1 MNPYAICIL
10 LSAFLLFQIQPL
22 ISKTFLPWFGGTPAV
37 WSTAMLFFQVLLTA
51 GYAWSNW
58 LAGQKS
64 AKKQVVIH
72 LVLMLLSVALL
83 VWLWINWP
91 SPITPAQ
98 SWRPADLTHPLLS
111 IFLLLAVSVGLPF
124 LVLSTNSPLMQAWF
138 SRKHAGK
145 SPYWLYALSNI
156 GSMVGL
162 IAYPVLVEPNL
173 TTPQQG
179 RLWTIGYFVFILLA
193 AINAFLTLKAPKPGQ
208 AAALDEQPAVAAPA
222 PSKWTQGK
230 WLLLSACPS
239 LLLLAVTS
247 QITQEVAVIP
257 FLWVLPMTLY
267 LLSFVVTFSNRSW
280 YRRGVFTILLLL
292 GTAGSLLMLVL
303 PQTHFII
310 QIVVYNLFLFSA
322 CVMCN
327 GELYALR
334 PPASRLTRFY
344 LWSSVG
350 GALGGLFVSLL
361 APLLFKGYWELY
373 IGLALVWLLLWI
385 CHPPESAKDQLGS
398 LAGAMT
404 VVISMLMVFL
414 IFQMDSGSEYA
425 RRNFFG
431 VVSVRQGQIEP
442 SGEPIT
448 ILAHGITLHGFQF
461 QDPELRDIPTS
472 YFAKEGGGGLA
483 ILNNPHYG
491 SGMRV
496 GVLGLGIGTLAA
508 YGQPGDEYRFYE
520 INPVVID
527 LANGQGGYFSFV
539 PDSQAEVTIVEGDA
553 RISLE
558 NELQTGQANNFDL
571 LLLDVFNSDSIP
583 THLLSQQAFEVYLQ
597 HLAPDGMIA
606 TNISNRRLD
615 LRPVFWQLAQHFD
628 MHMGIVQ
635 VMPQQGSN
643 AASGGS
649 VWVLLTRNPALL
661 QAPGLVEHLGS
672 LEGFRRDTRLWT
684 DDYSNLFQLLR

>member
-1 MNPYAICIL
+1 MTPYAICIL

-22 ISKTFLPWFGGTPAV
+22 ISKTLLPWFGGTPAV
-37 WSTAMLFFQVLLTA
+37 WSAAMLFFQVLLTA

-58 LAGQKS
+58 LAGRKRT
-64 AKKQVVIH
+64 KTQVV
-72 LVLMLLSVALL
+72 LQMGLLGMSIFFL
-83 VWLWINWP
+83 VWLWRIWP
-91 SPITPAQ
+91 SPVTPSAD
-98 SWRPADLTHPLLS
+98 WRPADLSHPLLS
-111 IFLLLAVSVGLPF
+111 IFLLLAISVGLPF

-138 SRKHAGK
+138 SRKQAGK

-156 GSMVGL
+156 GSLAGL

-173 TTPQQG
+173 TTSQQG
-179 RLWTIGYFVFILLA
+179 RLWAIGYFLFVLLA
-193 AINAFLTLKAPKPGQ
+193 VFNALLTLKHS
-208 AAALDEQPAVAAPA
+208 QPAPQAEVVQQDALARPTRWMQA
-222 PSKWTQGK
+222 R

-257 FLWVLPMTLY
+257 FLWVLPMALY
-267 LLSFVVTFSNRSW
+267 LLSFVLTFSSRSL
-280 YRRGVFTILLLL
+280 YRRGLFTILLVV

-310 QIVVYNLFLFSA
+310 QIVIFNFFLLIA
-322 CVMCN
+322 CIVCN

-334 PPASRLTRFY
+334 PPAARLTRFY
-344 LWSSVG
+344 LFSSIG

-373 IGLALVWLLLWI
+373 IGLAFVWLLLWV
-385 CHPPESAKDQLGS
+385 CHPPDSSKDQTGS
-398 LAGAMT
+398 LAGAMM
-404 VVISMLMVFL
+404 VVVSMLSLFL
-414 IFQMDSGSEYA
+414 IYQMGSSNSFA

-431 VVSVRQGQIEP
+431 VVSVRPGQIE
-442 SGEPIT
+442 SGGESIT

-461 QDPELRDIPTS
+461 TDPELRTIPTS
-472 YFAKEGGGGLA
+472 YYAKDGGAGLA

-508 YGQPGDEYRFYE
+508 YGQPGDTYRFYE
-520 INPVVID
+520 INPVMID
-527 LANGQGGYFSFV
+527 LANGEGDYFSFV
-539 PDSQAEVTIVEGDA
+539 PDSQAQVQIVQGDA
-553 RISLE
+553 RMALE
-558 NELQTGQANNFDL
+558 SELQAGQPNTFDL
-571 LLLDVFNSDSIP
+571 LVLDVFNSDSIP

-606 TNISNRRLD
+606 ANISNRRLD
-615 LRPVFWQLAQHFD
+615 LRPVFWQAAQHFGLQLG
-628 MHMGIVQ
+628 MVQ
-635 VMPQQGSN
+635 VQPKAGGDP
-643 AASGGS
+643 ASGGS
-649 VWVLLTRNPALL
+649 AWVLLARDPALL
-661 QAPGLVEHLGS
+661 QAPALAEHLGS